1 MNKNVFV
8 PETTLKLNDQVT
20 NASHKRNYKGALIN
34 VSQKVMLNRKMNKV
48 LHPKRKGNNCF
59 TKMVKIND

>member
-20 NASHKRNYKGALIN
+20 EPYKGALIN

-59 TKMVKIND
+59 TKMVKTND